1 MNSHTDADK
10 LEVRIGDGSKTRA
23 EARER
28 IKALEDG
35 EDIDDRHV
43 LVLADEAELHRL
55 LRPKNLE
62 LLSAIREY
70 EPGSMRE
77 AADLVD
83 RDIKD
88 VHRNLE
94 ELESLNVVSFEQEGR
109 AKRPVVRFNE
119 LDIEVSLTDVGQSA
133 APA

>member
-1 MNSHTDADK
+1 MTQNTPADK
-10 LEVRIGDGSKTRA
+10 LEVRIGDGTKTRA

-35 EDIDDRHV
+35 EDIDDRHI
-43 LVLADEAELHRL
+43 LVLDDETELHRL

-62 LLSAIREY
+62 LLRAIREH
-70 EPGSMRE
+70 EPGSMRA

-83 RDIKD
+83 RDFRD

-94 ELESLNVVSFEQEGR
+94 ELEALKVVSFEEEGR

-119 LDIEVSLTDVGQSA
+119 LDIEVSLSDVDQNA

>member
-1 MNSHTDADK
+1 MNAHTDADK
-10 LEVRIGDGSKTRA
+10 LEVRIGDGTKTRA
-23 EARER
+23 EALER

-43 LVLADEAELHRL
+43 LVLEDEAELHRL

-62 LLSAIREY
+62 LLRAVREY

-94 ELESLNVVSFEQEGR
+94 ELESLNVVSLETEGR
-109 AKRPVVRFNE
+109 SKRPVVRFDE